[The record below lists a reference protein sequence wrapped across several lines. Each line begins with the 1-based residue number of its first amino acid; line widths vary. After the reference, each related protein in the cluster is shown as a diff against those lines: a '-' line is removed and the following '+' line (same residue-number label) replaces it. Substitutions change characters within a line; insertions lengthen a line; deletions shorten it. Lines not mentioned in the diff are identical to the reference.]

1 MWSSS
6 LSAAVRSQGE
16 VVSDEQLIECESQS
30 HETSR
35 MVGGLGESTRP
46 GGLAGRGQAGGSG
59 SSMRPDTPDIPN
71 ARAYEPGAG
80 TPVGSADVGKRS
92 SQPFV
97 SITLSRNQVDHVTRA
112 ALGEGAA
119 PSVSALVAGTGF
131 HGSHAR
137 QLLGARYR
145 ELQDNR
151 RLSRSLLAGLL
162 VLSCFPPEGVDMGIK
177 DISQQLE
184 LNTSTVHRYVLT
196 LVAAGLLERDPDTR
210 RYRLLP
216 E

>member
-1 MWSSS
+1 MQPEGRAPQAVSS
-6 LSAAVRSQGE
+6 
-16 VVSDEQLIECESQS
+16 
-30 HETSR
+30 
-35 MVGGLGESTRP
+35 
-46 GGLAGRGQAGGSG
+46 AGRASGGPDGSAPKAGGS
-59 SSMRPDTPDIPN
+59 
-71 ARAYEPGAG
+71 
-80 TPVGSADVGKRS
+80 VGSGPLFGWQAS
-92 SQPFV
+92 SVERPASTAGGRRESSEPLV
-97 SITLSRNQVDHVTRA
+97 SITLSRNQVDHVMRA
-112 ALGEGAA
+112 ALGEGVA

-131 HGSHAR
+131 HRSDAR
-137 QLLGARYR
+137 QMLSARYR
-145 ELQDNR
+145 DLQDNR

-177 DISQQLE
+177 DISEQLD

>member
-1 MWSSS
+1 MSS
-6 LSAAVRSQGE
+6 E
-16 VVSDEQLIECESQS
+16 P
-30 HETSR
+30 
-35 MVGGLGESTRP
+35 STQPNLKPDDRAP
-46 GGLAGRGQAGGSG
+46 GLAAGGDMQEGSLPTSG
-59 SSMRPDTPDIPN
+59 TDRGMPEGSAPEVDVQG
-71 ARAYEPGAG
+71 PGANNAASPAHG
-80 TPVGSADVGKRS
+80 RKDAAEPL
-92 SQPFV
+92 V

-119 PSVSALVAGTGF
+119 LSVSALVAGTGF
-131 HGSHAR
+131 HRSHAR
-137 QLLGARYR
+137 QVLGARYR
-145 ELQDNR
+145 ALQDNR

-162 VLSCFPPEGVDMGIK
+162 VLSCFPPEGIDMGIK
-177 DISQQLE
+177 DISEELD

>member
-1 MWSSS
+1 MSSIFPS
-6 LSAAVRSQGE
+6 VDGLRRGDFVNRESSID
-16 VVSDEQLIECESQS
+16 SDPHPDGRE
-30 HETSR
+30 
-35 MVGGLGESTRP
+35 P
-46 GGLAGRGQAGGSG
+46 GGGSG
-59 SSMRPDTPDIPN
+59 PAAHAGGESSGAQPERGSMR
-71 ARAYEPGAG
+71 EP
-80 TPVGSADVGKRS
+80 P
-92 SQPFV
+92 V
-97 SITLSRNQVDHVTRA
+97 SITLSRNQVDHVMRA
-112 ALGEGAA
+112 ALGDDAA
-119 PSVSALVAGTGF
+119 PSLSGLVGGTGF

-137 QLLGARYR
+137 DMLSLRYR
-145 ELQDNR
+145 DLQTNR

-162 VLSCFPPEGVDMGIK
+162 VLSCFPPEGMDIGIK